1 MRIVSILPLA
11 LLIGITPL
19 SAQATNK
26 SNSGLQRLTA
36 EAGPAADVSVDL
48 LFGIMGIGLQVAK
61 LVTPHVGIRAGGTYF
76 SLSRTITQTD
86 VEYDASLKLGS
97 IKGLVDLFP
106 GSRGAFHLSGGVLAN
121 LTKVDATG
129 NCSGTIDINNHN
141 YTCAELGKL
150 TGSVKF
156 PSASPYVGL
165 GFGTPAKGSRVHFVM
180 DLGAAFGAPTL
191 LLAASNAGS
200 NAQLTAD
207 VNAQLT
213 ADVNAE
219 RDKTQKDINK
229 YLKIFPVIEL
239 GLGIRF

>member
-1 MRIVSILPLA
+1 MRIVSILALA
-11 LLIGITPL
+11 LLVGTTQL

-26 SNSGLQRLTA
+26 SESGLQPLTA

-48 LFGIMGIGLQVAK
+48 LFGILGIGLQVAK

-76 SLSRTITQTD
+76 SLNRTITQTD
-86 VEYDASLKLGS
+86 VEYNASLKLGS
-97 IKGLVDLFP
+97 IKGLVDFFP

-121 LTKVDATG
+121 LTKADIIG
-129 NCSGTIDINNHN
+129 NCSSTMQLNGHS
-141 YTCAELGKL
+141 YTCAQAGTLS
-150 TGSVKF
+150 GSVKF

-165 GFGTPAKGSRVHFVM
+165 GFGTPAAGSRVHFVF
-180 DLGAAFGAPTL
+180 DLGAAFGTPTL
-191 LLAASNAGS
+191 LLAASNSGS

-207 VNAQLT
+207 VNAQ
-213 ADVNAE
+213 

-229 YLKIFPVIEL
+229 YLKIFPVIES